1 MSLYEFFCKKK
12 PIYVISHERSGTHLA
27 INLLYRN
34 LYLRQSFLDFPEW
47 KEDRSPDREI
57 YWKSF
62 RKRAADGALPGIIK
76 CHCDVEVFER
86 CLPCWP
92 VVYVIRDPR
101 DTLLSFFH
109 YLNRDEFHEANPGL
123 GSLRCETFG
132 EFLRR
137 PLDSHLRRNFSLAD
151 PGDTVV
157 DRWAKHASSWL
168 GKPGV
173 TVVKYE
179 TLNSRFRKE
188 MWRVAFGAPAI
199 PKMRM
204 VPYRFG
210 EGGAILPRKGIVGDW
225 KNVFS
230 LEDENL
236 VATTLD
242 RHGLSI
248 AAWGS

>member
-1 MSLYEFFCKKK
+1 MILYEVLCKKK
-12 PIYVISHERSGTHLA
+12 PIYIISHERSGTHLA

-47 KEDRSPDREI
+47 KEGFLSDREI

-62 RKRAADGALPGIIK
+62 RTSSASGPSPGIIK

-86 CLPCWP
+86 CLPRWP

-109 YLNRDEFHEANPGL
+109 YLNRDEFHAANPGL
-123 GSLRCETFG
+123 EPLRCETLG

-137 PLDSHLRRNFSLAD
+137 PLDLYLKRNFSLSD
-151 PGDTVV
+151 PGDTVM
-157 DRWAKHASSWL
+157 DRWAKHTAGWL
-168 GKPGV
+168 GKSGV

-179 TLNSRFRKE
+179 TLRSRFRKE
-188 MWRVAFGAPAI
+188 MWRVAFGALAI

-225 KNVFS
+225 KNSFS
-230 LEDENL
+230 SEDENL
-236 VATTLD
+236 VITTLQ
-242 RHGLSI
+242 RHGLDI
-248 AAWGS
+248 TV